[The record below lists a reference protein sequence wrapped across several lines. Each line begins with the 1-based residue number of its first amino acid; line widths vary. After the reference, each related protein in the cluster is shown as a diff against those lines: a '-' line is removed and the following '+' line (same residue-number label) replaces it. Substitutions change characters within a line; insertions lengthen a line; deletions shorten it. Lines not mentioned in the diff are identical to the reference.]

1 MHKTIQYSLI
11 FLNLI
16 VFISIVMGDAFDETV
31 AEIQDLETTLNSELT
46 SIEQELIELRENHPL
61 NAPKDTFESDADYQK
76 RLSELDAIVAE
87 HRAAS
92 LPPIADIR
100 SQISLLYR
108 RVFLT
113 NDIIGTLGNYDANN
127 GFFPITFETADD
139 HIAGCLFVKKADAK
153 ALHDNWEQVR
163 VIGWISIDPGYRRGL
178 ARVNLEYPSLW
189 KDGLTWTLDR
199 LYDLGNNNSIAFSP
213 NGKYI
218 ATGSNDEYGIADIW
232 KVEDGKKFRKM
243 DHGDWVYAVAFS
255 PNGQYFATAGQDET
269 RNWAHG
275 KAIIW
280 EISNGTKVHKL
291 EHPSY
296 IYAAAFSPNG
306 NYLATTRQP
315 NWNQGRANLWNVNSG
330 DWVRSM
336 TYNASVNTIQALM
349 FSSSGKFLATGN
361 VRGSWNLLDKATL
374 WETSSGSVI
383 QHFEH
388 KNGVYAV
395 AFSPNGKYIATG
407 NSGSVT
413 LWEMSS
419 GRSVRQIELPNTIVY
434 SAVFSPDGEFLAI
447 GQGNGYINFLHIG
460 TETITFETDILSVK
474 SIYAGSEVTDLAW
487 SPSGNLI
494 SDGKHVYRTLL
505 NPEIHELES
514 ETVPEPS
521 QQVSIT
527 FIAPSTVSVG
537 ESFTAALTLEK
548 AQYVAGISLTLY
560 FDPTVLKVKDVQEGD
575 FLLGGEPEAPFF
587 HVETDSAQGV
597 LSGSGVKMIRK
608 VGKATGGVLLKVVFE
623 AKSARVSTIEVRNV
637 TLGNAAGQSISVE
650 ATAGKVEVTSA
661 SDAPKVSVNVDPDV
675 NGDGKVNILDLVR
688 VSQSFGPAADAPDID
703 INGDGKIDIL
713 DLILVATKI
722 GK

>member
-16 VFISIVMGDAFDETV
+16 VLISIVMGDAFDETV
-31 AEIQDLETTLNSELT
+31 TEIQELETTLNSELT
-46 SIEQELIELRENHPL
+46 SIEQKLIELRENHPL
-61 NAPKDTFESDADYQK
+61 NAPKDTFESDADYRK

-92 LPPIADIR
+92 LLQIADIR

-113 NDIIGTLGNYDANN
+113 NDIIGTLGTYNANDE
-127 GFFPITFETADD
+127 FFPITFETADH
-139 HIAGCLFVKKADAK
+139 HIAGHLFVKKADAK

-189 KDGLTWTLDR
+189 KDGVTWTFDVV
-199 LYDLGNNNSIAFSP
+199 YDLGNNNSIAFSP

-255 PNGQYFATAGQDET
+255 PDGQYFATAGQDET
-269 RNWAHG
+269 RHWTEG
-275 KAIIW
+275 KTIIW
-280 EISNGTKVHKL
+280 EMSSGTKVHKL
-291 EHPSY
+291 EHRSY
-296 IYAAAFSPNG
+296 VYAVTFSPNG

-315 NWNQGRANLWNVNSG
+315 HSWLGTANLWNVRDGNSL
-330 DWVRSM
+330 RST
-336 TYNASVNTIQALM
+336 TYAARRDTIQALT
-349 FSSSGKFLATGN
+349 FSPNGSFLVTGN
-361 VRGSWNLLDKATL
+361 VREHSSLLDKATF
-374 WETSSGSVI
+374 WQTNSGDAI

-395 AFSPNGKYIATG
+395 AFNPNGEYLATG
-407 NSGSVT
+407 NRESVT
-413 LWEMSS
+413 LWEIST

-434 SAVFSPDGEFLAI
+434 SAVFSPDGEFLAV
-447 GQGNGYINFLHIG
+447 GKSNGYINFFHVG
-460 TETITFETDILSVK
+460 TEAIAFETDIPSVEL
-474 SIYAGSEVTDLAW
+474 IYAGSEIRDLAW
-487 SPSGNLI
+487 HPNSNLI
-494 SDGKHVYRTLL
+494 SDGNRVYRTLL
-505 NPEIHELES
+505 NPEIYEPES
-514 ETVPEPS
+514 ETVVEPTQTS
-521 QQVSIT
+521 VT
-527 FIAPSTVSVG
+527 FTTPSTVNVG
-537 ESFTAALTLEK
+537 ERFTAALTLEQ
-548 AQYVAGISLTLY
+548 AQYIVGISLTLH
-560 FDPTVLKVKDVQEGD
+560 FDPAVLEVKDVQEGD
-575 FLLGGEPEAPFF
+575 FLLGDETDAPFF
-587 HVETDSAQGV
+587 HVETDSVQGV
-597 LSGSGVKMIRK
+597 LSGSGVKMLRK

-623 AKSARVSTIEVRNV
+623 AKSAGVSTIEVRNV

-661 SDAPKVSVNVDPDV
+661 SKDPKISVNVDPDV
-675 NGDGKVNILDLVR
+675 NGDGKVNILDLVM
-688 VSQSFGPAADAPDID
+688 VSRSFGPAEDAPDLD
-703 INGDGKIDIL
+703 INEDGKIDIL
-713 DLILVATKI
+713 DLILVATKM